1 MVLILEVNN
10 FMDKEKRILDEV
22 KKTISLLD
30 DVINIE
36 PNPYLFTRVKAQID
50 SKSYKLNRA
59 NENPVFRLSKQ
70 LVFALL
76 ILFNIYT
83 IINFITSDGQTSATR
98 DQYIKNVK
106 SEYFLDYNVD
116 YLANLESEE

>member
-1 MVLILEVNN
+1 M
-10 FMDKEKRILDEV
+10 

-59 NENPVFRLSKQ
+59 NENPVFRLAKQ
-70 LVFALL
+70 LVLL
-76 ILFNIYT
+76 Y
-83 IINFITSDGQTSATR
+83 
-98 DQYIKNVK
+98 
-106 SEYFLDYNVD
+106 
-116 YLANLESEE
+116 

>member
-1 MVLILEVNN
+1 
-10 FMDKEKRILDEV
+10 MDKEKRILDEV

-59 NENPVFRLSKQ
+59 N
-70 LVFALL
+70 
-76 ILFNIYT
+76 
-83 IINFITSDGQTSATR
+83 
-98 DQYIKNVK
+98 
-106 SEYFLDYNVD
+106 
-116 YLANLESEE
+116 

>member
-1 MVLILEVNN
+1 
-10 FMDKEKRILDEV
+10 MDKEKRILDEV

-59 NENPVFRLSKQ
+59 NENPVFRLTKQ